1 MLKGNH
7 PRKKL
12 PALNQL
18 FFIETECTFPTGAN
32 HAWDVACPI
41 GTQSPAHI
49 QPCDPFYRAPRRRR
63 LYQLFFARH
72 HGGKPW
78 QKSDDHQT
86 QGTACQQSGSI
97 QSIYCFRGHFHVL
110 VFFVSHCRHCWDSH
124 FELLIRCKYWI
135 ITLVLSKCSYQ
146 HIKNLYAPEELFLF
160 FKSTIGLIF
169 RKVDVKASNFWL
181 YYNCAVINCMAA
193 YL

>member
-1 MLKGNH
+1 MMLKGNH

-110 VFFVSHCRHCWDSH
+110 VFFCLTLQT
-124 FELLIRCKYWI
+124 LLGFSLWVID
-135 ITLVLSKCSYQ
+135 TLQVL
-146 HIKNLYAPEELFLF
+146 N
-160 FKSTIGLIF
+160 
-169 RKVDVKASNFWL
+169 
-181 YYNCAVINCMAA
+181 YNTGSLQMQLSAH
-193 YL
+193 